1 LQGEPG
7 QPENLKFSRG
17 STEMTFRQLKNLKF
31 FREPTEM
38 TLVLTEKPEIF
49 SWANWNDHRVNWK
62 IGKNFSLQLKQKTKN
77 DLKFF
82 SGPTEITVPPI
93 WPTDAYH
100 KQCIINQIGV
110 LI

>member
-1 LQGEPG
+1 MTYVPTKNPEILQRVNWNDLRPA
-7 QPENLKFSRG
+7 
-17 STEMTFRQLKNLKF
+17 
-31 FREPTEM
+31 
-38 TLVLTEKPEIF
+38 EKPEIL
-49 SWANWNDHRVNWK
+49 SRANWNDHRVNWK

>member
-49 SWANWNDHRVNWK
+49 SRAN
-62 IGKNFSLQLKQKTKN
+62 
-77 DLKFF
+77 
-82 SGPTEITVPPI
+82 
-93 WPTDAYH
+93 
-100 KQCIINQIGV
+100 
-110 LI
+110 

>member
-49 SWANWNDHRVNWK
+49 SRANWNDLRVNWK
-62 IGKNFSLQLKQKTKN
+62 NWNFLVGQLKWPPGQLKNWKEFLAATKTKN
-77 DLKFF
+77 
-82 SGPTEITVPPI
+82 
-93 WPTDAYH
+93 
-100 KQCIINQIGV
+100 
-110 LI
+110 